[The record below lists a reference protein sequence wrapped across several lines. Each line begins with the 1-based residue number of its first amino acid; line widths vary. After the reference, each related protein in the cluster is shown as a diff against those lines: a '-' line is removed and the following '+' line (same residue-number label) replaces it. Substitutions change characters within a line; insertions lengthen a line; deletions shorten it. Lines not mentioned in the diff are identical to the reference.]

1 MFGRLLILFLS
12 VLPKHLMSRVAG
24 WIANRPVPRS
34 LRPAV
39 YRAYSRIFGAAPEE
53 AELPLSEYPSINAF
67 FTRAL
72 KPGLRPVAAQ
82 AIVSPADAAVGA
94 WGPVADDT
102 LIQAKGRDYSL
113 LALLG
118 DESLAHRM
126 EGGSFATFYLAPR
139 DYHRLHVP
147 VDGVVTGATY
157 IPGELWPVN
166 TFAVTHVADLFAVN
180 ERIVL
185 TIEPPGGGVVTVVL
199 VGATMVGM
207 TRLVFDDL
215 HTNARR
221 REVQRRTYDPPVPVR
236 AGGPLGHFE
245 FGSTVIVVCSRDS
258 GALDP
263 LAVGQSVRMG
273 QRVGTIGAVAGT
285 ITGAN
290 AVARR

>member
-185 TIEPPGGGVVTVVL
+185 TIEPPGGGLVTVVL

-285 ITGAN
+285 IAGAN